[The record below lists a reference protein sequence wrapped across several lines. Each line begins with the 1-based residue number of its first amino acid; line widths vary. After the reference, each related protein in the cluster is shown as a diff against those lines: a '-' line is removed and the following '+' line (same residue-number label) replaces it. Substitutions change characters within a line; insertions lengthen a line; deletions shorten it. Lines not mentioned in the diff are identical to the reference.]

1 MVIKLH
7 SQYAAEHCGKERK
20 INCVYMYVHE
30 SEWGKKKKIKQ
41 NNSKLVRQ
49 KTVQYLNATLLQK
62 GLLSFQIIF
71 DNTSRHLWCQG
82 KVNAN

>member
-1 MVIKLH
+1 M
-7 SQYAAEHCGKERK
+7 R
-20 INCVYMYVHE
+20 
-30 SEWGKKKKIKQ
+30 KKIKQ

-71 DNTSRHLWCQG
+71 DNTSRHFDVKEKAMLID
-82 KVNAN
+82 